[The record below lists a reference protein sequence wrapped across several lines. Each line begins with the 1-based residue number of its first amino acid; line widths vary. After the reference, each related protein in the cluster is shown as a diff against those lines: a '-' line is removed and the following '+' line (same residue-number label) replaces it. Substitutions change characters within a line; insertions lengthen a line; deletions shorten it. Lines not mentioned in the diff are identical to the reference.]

1 MAGYVVLAFGALGIY
16 LFLST
21 ASTALG
27 GRGYPLGSPLLSG
40 E

>member
-1 MAGYVVLAFGALGIY
+1 VLAFGALGIY
-16 LFLST
+16 LCLNT

-27 GRGYPLGSPLLSG
+27 GRGYPLGLPLLSG